1 MIKFNSVFT
10 KFFSHFNSNTKNLML
25 SAGATQ
31 KINFRFNK
39 INLKN
44 FYFQE
49 SKHGAGD
56 VS

>member
-1 MIKFNSVFT
+1 MKKINSVFT
-10 KFFSHFNSNTKNLML
+10 KIFSTKNSML
-25 SAGATQ
+25 SVCAVQ
-31 KINFRFNK
+31 KFNNSMRFNK
-39 INLKN
+39 FNLKN